1 MTRADHAVL
10 FTGFPGFIG
19 ARLLPRL
26 LELRAGSRFRC
37 LVQERFQD
45 LARESIAQI
54 EAAHPHTRGR
64 ISTLVGDI
72 TERELGL
79 GAAEARALK
88 KQLAGCFHLAAIY
101 DLAVKREP
109 GMRIN
114 VEGTKRVLEFLAGAP
129 HLERLDYVSTAYV
142 SGTAVGVYRET
153 DLDVGQSFK
162 NYYEE
167 TKFLAEV
174 EVAKAGLP
182 AVIYRPGIVVG
193 DSRSGETAKFDG
205 PYYVLNAMSRLP
217 SPGAFIKVGSGRNTV
232 NLVPVDYVIEAL
244 ARLSAFPG
252 SVGRTYHLTDPDPL
266 PVYEVEEIFARAL
279 GKSFV
284 YLPVPLAIAKA
295 FFTPGPLQRFF
306 GVPVQAVD
314 YFDHPCR
321 YDASQAVAAL
331 GPLGVDC
338 PRFPDYAQRLVAFFK
353 AHKGKVRQKAM
364 A

>member
-1 MTRADHAVL
+1 MPRDGVAL

-26 LELRAGSRFRC
+26 LELRSGARFRC
-37 LVQERFQD
+37 LVQQRFLD

-54 EAAHPHTRGR
+54 EAEHPHTKGR
-64 ISTLVGDI
+64 IATALGDI

-79 GAAEARALK
+79 APAEARSLK
-88 KQLAGCFHLAAIY
+88 KQLTGCFHLAAIY
-101 DLAVKREP
+101 DLAVKREA

-114 VEGTKRVLEFLAGAP
+114 VEGTKRVLEFLADAP
-129 HLERLDYVSTAYV
+129 QLERLDYVSTAYV

-174 EVAKAGLP
+174 EVAKSGLP
-182 AVIYRPGIVVG
+182 AAIYRPGIVVG
-193 DSRSGETAKFDG
+193 DSRTGETAKFDG
-205 PYYVLNAMSRLP
+205 PYFVLNAMSRLP

-244 ARLSAFPG
+244 ARLSTFAG
-252 SVGRTYHLTDPDPL
+252 AVGRTYHLTDQDPL
-266 PVYEVEEIFARAL
+266 PVFDVEEIFARAL

-284 YLPVPLAIAKA
+284 YVPVPLAIAKA
-295 FFTPGPLQRFF
+295 LFAPGPMQRFF
-306 GVPVQAVD
+306 GVPVQAVE

-321 YDASQAVAAL
+321 YDASQAAAAL

-338 PRFPDYAQRLVAFFK
+338 PRFPDYAQRLVAYFK
-353 AHKGKVRQKAM
+353 AHRGKVRQKAM

>member
-1 MTRADHAVL
+1 MARADLVL

-26 LELRAGSRFRC
+26 LELNPGSHIQC
-37 LVQERFQD
+37 LVQERF
-45 LARESIAQI
+45 LEAARASIREIES
-54 EAAHPHTRGR
+54 AHPHAKGR
-64 ISTLVGDI
+64 LTTLVGDI

-79 GAAEARALK
+79 AAQQARALK
-88 KQLAGCFHLAAIY
+88 KRLTACFHLAALY
-101 DLAVKREP
+101 DLAVKREA

-114 VEGTKRVLEFLAGAP
+114 VAGTKRVLEFLGDAP
-129 HLERLDYVSTAYV
+129 RLERLNYVSTAYV
-142 SGTAVGVYRET
+142 SGTTVGVYRET
-153 DLDVGQSFK
+153 DLAVGQSFK
-162 NYYEE
+162 NHYEE

-182 AVIYRPGIVVG
+182 ATIYRPGIVVG

-205 PYYVLNAMSRLP
+205 PYFVLNAMSMLP
-217 SPGAFIKVGSGRNTV
+217 SPGAFIKIGSGKNTA

-252 SVGRTYHLTDPDPL
+252 AAGQTYHLTDPEPCT
-266 PVYEVEEIFARAL
+266 VFEISELFARAL

-284 YLPVPLAIAKA
+284 YLPVPLAVAKA
-295 FFTPGPLQRFF
+295 FFTPGPMQRFF
-306 GVPVQAVD
+306 GIPVQVVD

-321 YDASQAVAAL
+321 YDATRARAAL
-331 GPLGVDC
+331 GPMGVAC

-353 AHKGKVRQKAM
+353 AQKGNVRQKAM